1 MLKLHLSKNLY
12 ELSTDVAGNLVQ
24 KVKEVLKMKDSFS
37 LVLSGGSTPIELYK
51 LLASD
56 AYKEKIEWK
65 KIHVFFGDERFVS
78 IHDERNN
85 ARMAF
90 SALLN
95 HVDIPASQIHII
107 HTENTTPEQSAA
119 MYETTIRTFFSAT
132 KEATGGFDLVL
143 LGLGSNAHTLSLF
156 PGHDAVIHE
165 SQKWCI
171 PTWVE
176 EQNEYRI
183 TLTPPLIN
191 LSAQIY
197 FMVSGKEKAEAM
209 KEILKGK
216 YAPEIYPAQIINP
229 SNGELHWFADESA
242 ASLL

>member
-1 MLKLHLSKNLY
+1 MKLHLSKNLY
-12 ELSTDVAGNLVQ
+12 ELSKDVASNMVQ
-24 KVKEVLKMKDSFS
+24 IVDEVLKTKDCFS
-37 LVLSGGSTPIELYK
+37 LVLSGGSTPIELYT

-65 KIHVFFGDERFVS
+65 KIHIFFGDERFVS
-78 IHDERNN
+78 LHDERNN

-90 SALLN
+90 SSLLN

-107 HTENTTPEQSAA
+107 HTENTTPELSASA
-119 MYETTIRTFFSAT
+119 YEKTIRDFFIST
-132 KEATGGFDLVL
+132 KETVGGFDLVL

-156 PGHDAVIHE
+156 PGQDAVIHE
-165 SQKWCI
+165 LQKWCI
-171 PTWVE
+171 STWVE
-176 EQNEYRI
+176 EQHEYRI

-197 FMVSGKEKAEAM
+197 FMVAGKDKSKAM
-209 KEILKGK
+209 HEILKGK
-216 YAPEIYPAQIINP
+216 YQPEIYPAQIINP

-242 ASLL
+242 AALL